1 MRAFLKVKL
10 KCVGCKPVG
19 HDWRYDTEK
28 LQDPK
33 VRTAFITQHRNRLQA
48 LADMEDYCALESDP
62 VNSVWKKTV
71 VRIYTESS
79 KFCLGF
85 KEVKKMEMDNARNL
99 ESY

>member
-1 MRAFLKVKL
+1 MRAFVKVKL

-19 HDWRYDTEK
+19 HRRYDTEK

-33 VRTAFITQHRNRLQA
+33 VRTAFITQPRNRLQA
-48 LADMEDYCALESDP
+48 LADMEDYCALESGP

-85 KEVKKMEMDNARNL
+85 KEVKQNGNG
-99 ESY
+99 